1 MRSAHGGFLVPDG
14 FLYDGDR
21 TLGLDLS
28 CAVDPIFF
36 LDAFVVLVYDS
47 WRVVGR
53 GVGDVIFSVL
63 GGVGDE
69 IDVQDDHK
77 HVAGQRHRLQPR
89 QCLTSK
95 SSKHANGYQREGDRH
110 PDRQTETERD
120 RERE

>member
-14 FLYDGDR
+14 FLYHGDR
-21 TLGLDLS
+21 SLGLDL
-28 CAVDPIFF
+28 IFF
-36 LDAFVVLVYDS
+36 LDAFVALVYDS

-53 GVGDVIFSVL
+53 GVGDVVFSVL

-77 HVAGQRHRLQPR
+77 HVAGQRYRLQPR

-110 PDRQTETERD
+110 PDRQTETD
-120 RERE
+120 RQTE